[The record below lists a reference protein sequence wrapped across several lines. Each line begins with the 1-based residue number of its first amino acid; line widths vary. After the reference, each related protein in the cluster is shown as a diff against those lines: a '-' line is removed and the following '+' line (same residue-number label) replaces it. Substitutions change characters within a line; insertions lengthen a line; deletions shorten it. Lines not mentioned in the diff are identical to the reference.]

1 MQYCIYMYSPA
12 KLLSSFIF
20 IFLSCC
26 ISCKNKHVS
35 KDRNNVINPSEMNAE
50 VKLVIDNIL
59 NTAEKNEY
67 KLKDSSLLTYNAFLK
82 NYYYNTGYEPIWS
95 SKQEWLPQAAL
106 LIKYIENAGL
116 QGLYKE
122 DYHFVK
128 LINIKSVLDIDS
140 IKKMDAVLWANADL
154 LMSEAYAGLLK
165 DLRQGRLLPDSL
177 SWRNDSAKFRI
188 FFAPNFDR
196 IKNGEHL
203 NNILEAVQPQHA
215 GYKSLK
221 KTLQKFID
229 SMDTRT
235 YTYLVYP
242 YKDSIGFLKLFKKRM
257 NEAGIV
263 IPINADSLQ
272 LTSAIKQYQKTKGL
286 TADGKIGNNVI
297 KNLNLTGKQKFNT
310 IAITLDKYKLL
321 PEVMPP
327 KYIWVNLPAYHLKVW
342 SADTIVL
349 ESKII
354 CGKPNTPTP
363 ILTSAISDL
372 VLYPTWTVPTSI
384 ISKEMLPG
392 LKRNTSYLA
401 RKGLYL
407 LNGKGEK
414 INPANINWAK
424 YTKGI
429 PYRIQQGS
437 GDGNALG
444 VIKFNFKNPF
454 SVYLH
459 DTNQR
464 YLFKNSVRSLSHG
477 CVRVQEWQ
485 KLANFLIRNDS
496 MNLKRN
502 DSMHYNTDSI
512 INWIAHKEKHTIEVK
527 NKMPLYIRYFSCENI
542 NGSIKFYDDIYGED
556 KDLKQ
561 KFFAGK

>member
-20 IFLSCC
+20 ILLSCC
-26 ISCKNKHVS
+26 ISCKNKHGS
-35 KDRNNVINPSEMNAE
+35 KNRNNVINPSEMNAE

-106 LIKYIENAGL
+106 LVKYIENAGL

-177 SWRNDSAKFRI
+177 SWRNDSVKYRI

-221 KTLQKFID
+221 KTIQKFLD

-242 YKDSIGFLKLFKKRM
+242 DKDSMGFLKLFKKRM
-257 NEAGIV
+257 GEAGIV
-263 IPINADSLQ
+263 IPMNADSLE

-286 TADGKIGNNVI
+286 TVDGKIGNNVI
-297 KNLNLTGKQKFNT
+297 KKLNLTDKQKFNT

-496 MNLKRN
+496 INLKRN

>member
-26 ISCKNKHVS
+26 ISCKNKHGS

-50 VKLVIDNIL
+50 VKLVIDDIL

-82 NYYYNTGYEPIWS
+82 NYYFNTGYEPIWS

-106 LIKYIENAGL
+106 LIKYIENGGL

>member
-26 ISCKNKHVS
+26 ISCKNKHGS

-82 NYYYNTGYEPIWS
+82 NYYFNTGYEPIWS

-106 LIKYIENAGL
+106 LVKYIENAGL

-122 DYHFVK
+122 DYHFIK

>member
-26 ISCKNKHVS
+26 ISCKNKHGS

-82 NYYYNTGYEPIWS
+82 NYYFNTGYEPIWS

-106 LIKYIENAGL
+106 LVKYIENAGL

-122 DYHFVK
+122 DYHFIK

-272 LTSAIKQYQKTKGL
+272 LSSAIKQYQKTKGL
-286 TADGKIGNNVI
+286 TADGKIGNNII

>member
-26 ISCKNKHVS
+26 ISCKNKHGS

-82 NYYYNTGYEPIWS
+82 NYYFNTGYEPIWS

-106 LIKYIENAGL
+106 LVKYIENAGL

-122 DYHFVK
+122 DYHFIK
-128 LINIKSVLDIDS
+128 LINIKSVLDLDS

-272 LTSAIKQYQKTKGL
+272 LSSAIKQYQKTKGL
-286 TADGKIGNNVI
+286 TADGKIGNNII

>member
-26 ISCKNKHVS
+26 ISCKNKHGS

-286 TADGKIGNNVI
+286 TADGKIGNNII

>member
-26 ISCKNKHVS
+26 ISCKNKHGS
-35 KDRNNVINPSEMNAE
+35 KNRNNVINPSEMNAE
-50 VKLVIDNIL
+50 VKLVIENIL
-59 NTAEKNEY
+59 STAEKNDY

-95 SKQEWLPQAAL
+95 SKQKWLPQAAL
-106 LIKYIENAGL
+106 LVKYIENAGL

-128 LINIKSVLDIDS
+128 LINIKSVLDMDS
-140 IKKMDAVLWANADL
+140 IKKIDPVLWANADL

-177 SWRNDSAKFRI
+177 SWRNDSAKYRI

-221 KTLQKFID
+221 KTIQKFLD

-242 YKDSIGFLKLFKKRM
+242 VKDSMGFLKLFKKRM
-257 NEAGIV
+257 GEAGIV
-263 IPINADSLQ
+263 IPMNPDSLQ

-286 TADGKIGNNVI
+286 AVDGKIGNNII
-297 KNLNLTGKQKFNT
+297 KKLNLTDRQKFNT

-496 MNLKRN
+496 INLKRN

-512 INWIAHKEKHTIEVK
+512 INWIANKEKHTIEVK

>member
-26 ISCKNKHVS
+26 ISCKNKHGS
-35 KDRNNVINPSEMNAE
+35 KDRNNVINPSEMNAQ

-59 NTAEKNEY
+59 NTAEKNEN

-82 NYYYNTGYEPIWS
+82 NYYFNTGYEPIWS

-272 LTSAIKQYQKTKGL
+272 LSSAIKQYQKTKSL
-286 TADGKIGNNVI
+286 TADGKIGNNII

>member
-1 MQYCIYMYSPA
+1 MQYSNDMYRPA
-12 KLLSSFIF
+12 KQIFSLILLLIGSF
-20 IFLSCC
+20 C
-26 ISCKNKHVS
+26 SCKNKHQL
-35 KDRNNVINPSEMNAE
+35 NNTDEVVNPSEMNEA
-50 VKLVIDNIL
+50 VKVNIE
-59 NTAEKNEY
+59 NIIAAAEKNKY
-67 KLKDSSLLTYNAFLK
+67 KLKDSSSLTYYAFLK
-82 NYYYNTGYEPIWS
+82 DYYNDTDYKPLWCGE
-95 SKQEWLPQAAL
+95 QQWLPQADL
-106 LIKYIENAGL
+106 LLNFIENSSL

-122 DYHFVK
+122 DYHFEK
-128 LINIKSVLDIDS
+128 LKKIKSILDTDS
-140 IKKMDAVLWANADL
+140 IKKTDAVLWANADV
-154 LMSEAYAGLLK
+154 LMSEAFAGLLK

-177 SWRNDSAKFRI
+177 SWKNDTTKFRI
-188 FFAPNFDR
+188 FFAPTFDR
-196 IKNGEHL
+196 VKNGEQV
-203 NNILEAVQPQHA
+203 NNILEEVQPQHA

-221 KTLQKFID
+221 KTIQNFTD

-235 YTYLVYP
+235 YTYLIYP
-242 YKDSIGFLKLFKKRM
+242 NKDSVGFLKLFKKRM
-257 NEAGIV
+257 AESGI
-263 IPINADSLQ
+263 IISANADSLQ
-272 LTSAIKQYQKTKGL
+272 LNTAIRQYQKMKGI
-286 TADGKIGNNVI
+286 TVDGKIGNSVI
-297 KNLNLTGKQKFNT
+297 KKLNLTDKQKFNT

-321 PEVMPP
+321 PEVMPS
-327 KYIWVNLPAYHLKVW
+327 KYIWVNLPAYYLKVW
-342 SADTIVL
+342 SADTIAL

-372 VLYPTWTVPTSI
+372 VLYPTWTVPASI
-384 ISKEMLPG
+384 ISKDMLPG
-392 LKRNTSYLA
+392 LKRSTSYLA

-429 PYRIQQGS
+429 PFRIQQGS

-444 VIKFNFKNPF
+444 VIKFNFQNPY

-485 KLANFLIRNDS
+485 KLANFIIRNDS
-496 MNLKRN
+496 INLNKNDIMN
-502 DSMHYNTDSI
+502 YNTDSI

-527 NKMPLYIRYFSCENI
+527 NKIPLFIRYFSCENI

>member
-35 KDRNNVINPSEMNAE
+35 KDRNNVINPSEMNAQ

-106 LIKYIENAGL
+106 LIKYIENGGL

-272 LTSAIKQYQKTKGL
+272 LSSAIKQYQKTKGL

>member
-35 KDRNNVINPSEMNAE
+35 KDRNNVINPSEMNAQ

-82 NYYYNTGYEPIWS
+82 NYYFNTGYEPIWS

-106 LIKYIENAGL
+106 LVKYIENAGL

>member
-20 IFLSCC
+20 ILLSCC
-26 ISCKNKHVS
+26 ISCKNKHGS
-35 KDRNNVINPSEMNAE
+35 KNRNNVINPSEMNAE

-106 LIKYIENAGL
+106 LVKYIENAGL

-221 KTLQKFID
+221 KTIQKFLD

-242 YKDSIGFLKLFKKRM
+242 DKDSMGFLKLFKKRM
-257 NEAGIV
+257 GEAGIV
-263 IPINADSLQ
+263 IPMNADSLE

-286 TADGKIGNNVI
+286 TVDGKIGNNVI
-297 KNLNLTGKQKFNT
+297 KKLNLTDKQKFNT

-464 YLFKNSVRSLSHG
+464 YLFKNCVRSLSHG

-496 MNLKRN
+496 INLKRN

>member
-1 MQYCIYMYSPA
+1 MCRSV
-12 KLLSSFIF
+12 KLIFSLIF
-20 IFLSCC
+20 ILVGSFY
-26 ISCKNKHVS
+26 SCKNKHELNN
-35 KDRNNVINPSEMNAE
+35 KDEVVNPSEMNEA
-50 VKLVIDNIL
+50 VKISIEDII
-59 NTAEKNEY
+59 TAAEKNEY
-67 KLKDSSLLTYNAFLK
+67 KLKDSSRLVYHAILK
-82 NYYYNTGYEPIWS
+82 NYYNKTGYETVWC
-95 SKQEWLPQAAL
+95 SKQEWLPQANL
-106 LIKYIENAGL
+106 LINYIENSAL

-122 DYHFVK
+122 DYHFEK
-128 LINIKSVLDIDS
+128 LKKIKSILDTDS
-140 IKKMDAVLWANADL
+140 IKKTDAVLWANADV
-154 LMSEAYAGLLK
+154 LMSEAFAGLLK

-177 SWRNDSAKFRI
+177 SWKNDTTKFRI
-188 FFAPNFDR
+188 FFAPTFDR
-196 IKNGEHL
+196 VKNGEQV
-203 NNILEAVQPQHA
+203 NNILEEVQPQHA

-221 KTLQKFID
+221 KTIQNFTD

-235 YTYLVYP
+235 YTYLIYP
-242 YKDSIGFLKLFKKRM
+242 NKDSVGFLKLFKTRM
-257 NEAGIV
+257 AESGIL
-263 IPINADSLQ
+263 ISPNADSFQ
-272 LTSAIKQYQKTKGL
+272 LRIAIKQYQKMKGL
-286 TADGKIGNNVI
+286 TVDGKIGNSVI
-297 KNLNLTGKQKFNT
+297 KKLNFTDKQKFNT

-321 PEVMPP
+321 PDVMPP
-327 KYIWVNLPAYHLKVW
+327 KYIWVNLPGYYLKVW
-342 SADTIVL
+342 SADTVAL

-384 ISKEMLPG
+384 ISKDMLPG

-414 INPANINWAK
+414 INPANVNWTK

-429 PYRIQQGS
+429 PFRIQQGS
-437 GDGNALG
+437 GDDNALG
-444 VIKFNFKNPF
+444 VIKFNFENPF

-464 YLFKNSVRSLSHG
+464 YLFKNSIRSLSHG

-485 KLANFLIRNDS
+485 KLANFIVRNDS
-496 MNLKRN
+496 INLKKN
-502 DSMHYNTDSI
+502 DIMHYNTDSI

-527 NKMPLYIRYFSCENI
+527 NKIPLFIRYFSCENI

-556 KDLKQ
+556 RDLKQ

>member
-26 ISCKNKHVS
+26 ISCKNKHGS

-82 NYYYNTGYEPIWS
+82 NYYFNTGYEPIWS

-106 LIKYIENAGL
+106 LIKYIENGGL

-122 DYHFVK
+122 DYHFIK

>member
-26 ISCKNKHVS
+26 ISCKNKHGS

-106 LIKYIENAGL
+106 LVKYIENAGL

>member
-26 ISCKNKHVS
+26 ISCKNKHGS

-106 LIKYIENAGL
+106 LVKYIENAGL

-122 DYHFVK
+122 DYHFIK

-272 LTSAIKQYQKTKGL
+272 LSSAIKQYQKTKGL
-286 TADGKIGNNVI
+286 TADGKIGNNII

>member
-26 ISCKNKHVS
+26 ISCKNKHGS

-82 NYYYNTGYEPIWS
+82 NYYFNTGYEPIWS

-106 LIKYIENAGL
+106 LVKYIENAGL